1 MASSVIHMAIA
12 NEINKKIKRDNNV
25 LVIGSIAPDISKQI
39 GETKLNSHFLDSED
53 NNVPNIEKFL
63 KKYRNKMTDDFVLGY
78 FIHLYT
84 DYLWF
89 KYFLTEFLFNDYIT
103 KLDGT
108 IFKCR
113 EKMLSLYIYN
123 DYTNLN
129 AQLINKYNIDL
140 NVFYD
145 AVPQLNNIIE
155 EIPMTKIRIIIDKSL
170 EIIEKAKEKK
180 ALVFNIENIDKFI
193 STSVDLILAKLQ
205 ELELVY

>member
-39 GETKLNSHFLDSED
+39 GETKLNSHFLDSDD
-53 NNVPNIEKFL
+53 NDVPNIEKFL

-89 KYFLTEFLFNDYIT
+89 KYFLTEFLCNDYIT

-113 EKMLSLYIYN
+113 EKNVKSIY
-123 DYTNLN
+123 L
-129 AQLINKYNIDL
+129 
-140 NVFYD
+140 
-145 AVPQLNNIIE
+145 
-155 EIPMTKIRIIIDKSL
+155 
-170 EIIEKAKEKK
+170 
-180 ALVFNIENIDKFI
+180 
-193 STSVDLILAKLQ
+193 
-205 ELELVY
+205 